1 MTWSDFYLFC
11 FIVGF
16 ALSVLSFF
24 AGAAHLHLPIK
35 LHLPFHLG
43 HHGGVHVGMRGGLRG
58 VRGGAHVSWFN
69 ASTAMVF
76 LAWFGGIGYLLT
88 RHAHLVALA
97 VLAIS
102 AVAGLAG
109 GWIVFK
115 FMVKLMQVDAPLSTE
130 DHRIEGSVGTLSMPI
145 RENGTGEIIFSLGG
159 VRRCAGARCEE
170 GKRMERGAEVVIER
184 YEKGIAYV
192 KRWEEFTK

>member
-16 ALSVLSFF
+16 ALSVVSFF
-24 AGAAHLHLPIK
+24 AGAVHLHLPVK

-43 HHGGVHVGMRGGLRG
+43 HHGAAHVGMRGLRG
-58 VRGGAHVSWFN
+58 ARGGAHVSWFN

-102 AVAGLAG
+102 AVAGLLG

-115 FMVKLMQVDAPLSTE
+115 FMVKLVQVDPPLSSE
-130 DHRIEGSVGTLSMPI
+130 DHRLEGSVGTLSMPI

-159 VRRCAGARCEE
+159 VRRCAGARSDGGQRLEK
-170 GKRMERGAEVVIER
+170 GTEVVIER
-184 YEKGIAYV
+184 YERGIAYV
-192 KRWEEFTK
+192 KPWEEFTK

>member
-24 AGAAHLHLPIK
+24 AGAVHIHLPIK
-35 LHLPFHLG
+35 LHLPFHFG
-43 HHGGVHVGMRGGLRG
+43 HHGRLKV
-58 VRGGAHVSWFN
+58 GAHVSWFN

-97 VLAIS
+97 TVAIS
-102 AVAGLAG
+102 AMAGLAG

-115 FMVKLMQVDAPLSTE
+115 FMVKLMQVDAPLTSD
-130 DHRIEGSVGTLSMPI
+130 DHRVEGSVGMLSMPI
-145 RENGTGEIIFSLGG
+145 QENGTGEIIFSLGG
-159 VRRCAGARCEE
+159 VRRCAGARCDD
-170 GKRMERGAEVVIER
+170 GKRLDKGTEVVIER
-184 YEKGIAYV
+184 YERGIAYV
-192 KRWEEFTK
+192 KRWDEFTK